1 MSKKIFYEGYVLT
14 TAYWILNSYFMD
26 WPADYLLGCGAFSI
40 FGSDNIFLIGMYAYI
55 SDITTNENRTKR
67 IGVID
72 IVAFGAIVAGL
83 LASGY
88 VFDES
93 GYLGVFWGVL
103 VLQVFGLVYIIL
115 FVKESCGPNK
125 VTCSPVSED
134 RRNSNITRQSS
145 VARYISIFDCGQV
158 ADVFKVT
165 FKRRDYKLR
174 RIILTLLVILIC
186 NNVASNLQS
195 YLTISH
201 SN

>member
-1 MSKKIFYEGYVLT
+1 ME
-14 TAYWILNSYFMD
+14 
-26 WPADYLLGCGAFSI
+26 WPAEYLLGCGAFSI

-67 IGVID
+67 IGIID

-103 VLQVFGLVYIIL
+103 IIQLFALFYIIL
-115 FVKESCGPNK
+115 FVKESCGPNSIS
-125 VTCSPVSED
+125 CSPVSEN
-134 RRNSNITRQSS
+134 RRGSNLTRQSS
-145 VARYISIFDCGQV
+145 VARYISVFDCGQV

-165 FKRRDYKLR
+165 FKRRDYNLR
-174 RIILTLLVILIC
+174 KIILTLLFILIC
-186 NNVASNLQS
+186 NNVASNSNL
-195 YLTISH
+195 YLILSL
-201 SN
+201 SKECIYSRF